1 MPIEKIKVGVRVD
14 THNAALED
22 MIQFAARSLVTRQ
35 GISRDAAKL
44 LITASELPERIRT
57 EAALHRPQVGHL
69 PRVPAEVC

>member
-44 LITASELPERIRT
+44 LITASELPERIRNRSRL
-57 EAALHRPQVGHL
+57 ASPAGRSPPPG
-69 PRVPAEVC
+69 PR